1 MSSSAPQR
9 LSIREKLAYGLG
21 DTACNLTF
29 QTVNLFLFIYY
40 TDVFGLPAAAVG
52 TMVLVARVLDAV
64 LDPLTGII
72 ADRTQ
77 SRWGKFRPFILFGAI
92 PFGLCGYLMFSNPA
106 LSQPGKLVF
115 AYVTYILMWIAYT
128 AVNIPY
134 SALMGVMS
142 PSSADRT
149 SLSTYRFVCAFSGG
163 LAINALMLPLRDYFG
178 GGDAATGYKVTMLVF
193 SIVSIAMLLY
203 TFANTRERVVPAA
216 DPGASLG
223 QDLKYLFSNGPWL
236 VLFFAAF
243 LTLTNVGVRN
253 AAIIYYF
260 KYNVGD
266 ESKFTLFGT
275 IGTITFIAGAMA
287 TPLFL
292 RFTNRRALMIGL
304 TSVNAL
310 AMAAFFFVDPH
321 ALPVLH
327 ALNIVGT
334 FVAGPTPAIVWSMY
348 ADTAD
353 YGAWK
358 FGRRTTGLVFS
369 AAVFAQKIGLAVG
382 SFMLGWILTFVGFVP
397 NAAQSPRAL
406 LGIKIVF
413 SLLPG
418 ALALLSGLAIFFY
431 RLDDPTVKQ
440 MEAELAAR
448 KAPDGVA
455 PAPASA

>member
-1 MSSSAPQR
+1 LTTPAPR
-9 LSIREKLAYGLG
+9 LSFREKLAYGLG

-115 AYVTYILMWIAYT
+115 AYLTYMLMWVAYT

-134 SALMGVMS
+134 SALIGVMS
-142 PSSADRT
+142 ASSADRT

-163 LAINALMLPLRDYFG
+163 LAINALTLPLRDYFG
-178 GGDAATGYKVTMLVF
+178 GGDAATGYKYTMLTF
-193 SIVSIAMLLY
+193 SIVSVAMLLY
-203 TFANTRERVVPAA
+203 TFSQTRERVVPAP

-223 QDLKYLFSNGPWL
+223 KDLKYLFSNGPWL

-253 AAIIYYF
+253 ASIIYYF

-275 IGTITFIAGAMA
+275 LGTLAFIAGAMA

-292 RFTNRRALMIGL
+292 RFCNRRALMIGL

-310 AMAAFFFVDPH
+310 AMAAFFFVDPKSI
-321 ALPVLH
+321 VTLH
-327 ALNIVGT
+327 LLNIVGT

-353 YGAWK
+353 YGAWT

-397 NAAQSPRAL
+397 NAAQTPRSL
-406 LGIKIVF
+406 LGIKVVF

-440 MEAELAAR
+440 MESELAAR
-448 KAPDGVA
+448 KDAE
-455 PAPASA
+455 PAPAGA

>member
-1 MSSSAPQR
+1 MTSSPEPR
-9 LSIREKLAYGLG
+9 LSLREKLAYGLG

-40 TDVFGLPAAAVG
+40 TDVFGLPAAVVG

-77 SRWGKFRPFILFGAI
+77 TRWGKFRPYILFGAI

-115 AYVTYILMWIAYT
+115 AYVTYILMWVAYT

-142 PSSADRT
+142 ASSADRT
-149 SLSTYRFVCAFSGG
+149 SLSTFRFVCAFSGG

-178 GGDAATGYKVTMLVF
+178 GGDPAAGYKYTMLLF
-193 SIVSIAMLLY
+193 SFVSVAMLFY
-203 TFANTRERVVPAA
+203 TFAQTRERVQPAP
-216 DPGASLG
+216 DPEASLG
-223 QDLKYLFSNGPWL
+223 QDLKYLFANGPWL

-253 AAIIYYF
+253 ASIIYYF

-275 IGTITFIAGAMA
+275 IGTLTFIAGAMA

-292 RFTNRRALMIGL
+292 RYFNRRSLMIGL
-304 TSVNAL
+304 TSVNAV

-321 ALPVLH
+321 SLVTLH
-327 ALNIVGT
+327 LLNIVGT

-382 SFMLGWILTFVGFVP
+382 SFLLGWILTFAGFVP
-397 NAAQSPRAL
+397 NAAQTPRAL
-406 LGIKIVF
+406 LGIKLVF
-413 SLLPG
+413 SLLPAAIG
-418 ALALLSGLAIFFY
+418 LLSGLAIFFY
-431 RLDDPTVKQ
+431 RLDEPTVKQ
-440 MEAELAAR
+440 MERELAAR
-448 KAPDGVA
+448 
-455 PAPASA
+455 PAGGATPSPAAT

>member
-1 MSSSAPQR
+1 MSTPPVPS
-9 LSIREKLAYGLG
+9 LSFREKLAYGLG

-106 LSQPGKLVF
+106 LSQSSKLVF
-115 AYVTYILMWIAYT
+115 AYITYIMMWVAYT
-128 AVNIPY
+128 VVNIPY

-142 PSSADRT
+142 SSSADRT
-149 SLSTYRFVCAFSGG
+149 SLSTFRFVCAFSGG
-163 LAINALMLPLRDYFG
+163 LAINALTLPLRDYFG
-178 GGDAATGYKVTMLVF
+178 GGDAATGYKYTMLLF
-193 SIVSIAMLLY
+193 SVVSVAMLFY
-203 TFANTRERVVPAA
+203 TFTQTKERVQPVP
-216 DPGASLG
+216 DPAASLG
-223 QDLKYLFSNGPWL
+223 KDVRYLFSNGPWL
-236 VLFFAAF
+236 VLFVAAF

-253 AAIIYYF
+253 ACIIYYF

-275 IGTITFIAGAMA
+275 IGTLAFIAGAMA

-292 RFTNRRALMIGL
+292 RYFNRRALMIGL
-304 TSVNAL
+304 TSINAVF
-310 AMAAFFFVDPH
+310 MAAFFFVDPH
-321 ALPVLH
+321 SMVTLH
-327 ALNIVGT
+327 LLNIIGT
-334 FVAGPTPAIVWSMY
+334 FAVGPTPAIVWSMY

-358 FGRRTTGLVFS
+358 FGRRTTGLIFS

-382 SFMLGWILTFVGFVP
+382 SFLLGWILTFVGFVP
-397 NAAQSPRAL
+397 NAAQTPRSL
-406 LGIKIVF
+406 LGIKFVF
-413 SLLPG
+413 SLLPAAIG
-418 ALALLSGLAIFFY
+418 LASGLAILFY
-431 RLDDPTVKQ
+431 KLDEKTVKQ
-440 MEAELAAR
+440 MEQELAAR
-448 KAPDGVA
+448 K
-455 PAPASA
+455 PADPLPVGA

>member
-1 MSSSAPQR
+1 MPASAPVVC
-9 LSIREKLAYGLG
+9 LSFREKLAYGLG

-115 AYVTYILMWIAYT
+115 AYLTYIMMWVAYT
-128 AVNIPY
+128 VVNIPY

-142 PSSADRT
+142 ASSADRT

-163 LAINALMLPLRDYFG
+163 LAINALTLPLRDYFG
-178 GGDAATGYKVTMLVF
+178 GGDAATGYKYTMLVF
-193 SIVSIAMLLY
+193 SIVSVAMLLY
-203 TFANTRERVVPAA
+203 TFTQTRERVLPPP
-216 DPGASLG
+216 DPSASLRK
-223 QDLKYLFSNGPWL
+223 DLKYLFSNRPWL

-253 AAIIYYF
+253 ASIIYYF

-275 IGTITFIAGAMA
+275 IGTLTFIAGAMA

-292 RFTNRRALMIGL
+292 RFCNRRSLMIGL
-304 TSVNAL
+304 TCVNAA
-310 AMAAFFFVDPH
+310 AMSAFFFVDPKS
-321 ALPVLH
+321 LVTLH
-327 ALNIVGT
+327 LLNIIGT
-334 FVAGPTPAIVWSMY
+334 FAAGPTPAIVWSMY

-382 SFMLGWILTFVGFVP
+382 SFMLGWILTFVGFMP
-397 NAAQSPRAL
+397 NAVQTPRAL
-406 LGIKIVF
+406 LGIKVVF

-418 ALALLSGLAIFFY
+418 AIGLLSGLAILFY

-440 MEAELAAR
+440 MESELAAR
-448 KAPDGVA
+448 KDAAPL
-455 PAPASA
+455 PAGA

>member
-1 MSSSAPQR
+1 MSPSVPTATR
-9 LSIREKLAYGLG
+9 LSFREKLAYGLG

-64 LDPLTGII
+64 LDPLSGII

-77 SRWGKFRPFILFGAI
+77 SRWGKFRPFVLFGAI

-106 LSQPGKLVF
+106 LGASGKLIF
-115 AYVTYILMWIAYT
+115 AYITYIMMWVAYT
-128 AVNIPY
+128 VVNIPY

-142 PSSADRT
+142 ASSADRT

-163 LAINALMLPLRDYFG
+163 LAINALTLPLRDYFG
-178 GGDAATGYKVTMLVF
+178 GGDAATGYKYTMLVF
-193 SIVSIAMLLY
+193 SIVSVAMLLY
-203 TFANTRERVVPAA
+203 TFSQTRERVVPTS
-216 DPGASLG
+216 DPDASLG
-223 QDLKYLFSNGPWL
+223 MDLKYLFSNGPWL
-236 VLFFAAF
+236 VLFVAAF

-253 AAIIYYF
+253 ASIIYYF

-275 IGTITFIAGAMA
+275 IGTIAFIAGAMA

-292 RFTNRRALMIGL
+292 RFFNRRALMIGL
-304 TSVNAL
+304 TSVNAI
-310 AMAAFFFVDPH
+310 AMAAFFFVDPKSM
-321 ALPVLH
+321 LTLH
-327 ALNIVGT
+327 LLNIVGT
-334 FVAGPTPAIVWSMY
+334 FAAGPTPAIVWSMY

-382 SFMLGWILTFVGFVP
+382 SFMLGWILTFAGFVP
-397 NAAQSPRAL
+397 NIAQTPRSL

-418 ALALLSGLAIFFY
+418 AIGLLSGLAIIFY
-431 RLDDPTVKQ
+431 KLDDNTVRT
-440 MEAELAAR
+440 MERELAVSEG
-448 KAPDGVA
+448 KPS
-455 PAPASA
+455 PA

>member
-1 MSSSAPQR
+1 MSESTEQR
-9 LSIREKLAYGLG
+9 LSIREKFAYGLG

-92 PFGLCGYLMFSNPA
+92 PFGFCGYLMFSNPS
-106 LSQPGKLVF
+106 LSQPAKLVF
-115 AYVTYILMWIAYT
+115 AYVTYIMMWVAYT
-128 AVNIPY
+128 VVNIPY

-142 PSSADRT
+142 SSSADRT
-149 SLSTYRFVCAFSGG
+149 SLSTYRFACAFSGG
-163 LAINALMLPLRDYFG
+163 LAINALTLPLRDYFG
-178 GGDAATGYKVTMLVF
+178 HGDAGTGYKYTMALF
-193 SIVSIAMLLY
+193 SIISVAMLLY
-203 TFANTRERVVPAA
+203 TFSQTKERVVPKA

-223 QDLKYLFSNGPWL
+223 KDLKYLFANGPWL

-275 IGTITFIAGAMA
+275 LGTIAFIAGAMA

-292 RFTNRRALMIGL
+292 RFSNRRSLMIVL
-304 TSVNAL
+304 TSVNAVF
-310 AMAAFFFVDPH
+310 MAAFFFVDPKSI
-321 ALPVLH
+321 VTLH
-327 ALNIVGT
+327 ILNIIGT
-334 FVAGPTPAIVWSMY
+334 FAVGPTPAIVWSMY

-382 SFMLGWILTFVGFVP
+382 SFMLGWALTFVGFVP
-397 NAAQSPRAL
+397 NAIQTPRSL
-406 LGIKIVF
+406 LGIKVVF

-418 ALALLSGLAIFFY
+418 IIGLLSGLAIFFY
-431 RLDDPTVKQ
+431 KLDEPTVKQ
-440 MEAELAAR
+440 MERELADRA
-448 KAPDGVA
+448 AAEPL
-455 PAPASA
+455 PA

>member
-1 MSSSAPQR
+1 MTASVPDSPR
-9 LSIREKLAYGLG
+9 LSFREKLAYGLG

-64 LDPLTGII
+64 LDPLTGIL

-77 SRWGKFRPFILFGAI
+77 SRWGKFRPYVLFGAL
-92 PFGLCGYLMFSNPA
+92 PFGLCGYLMFSSPA
-106 LSQPGKLVF
+106 LDPSNKLIF
-115 AYVTYILMWIAYT
+115 AYITYILMWVAYT

-142 PSSADRT
+142 ASSADRT

-163 LAINALMLPLRDYFG
+163 LAINALTLPLRDYFG
-178 GGDAATGYKVTMLVF
+178 GGDAATGYKYTMLVF
-193 SIVSIAMLLY
+193 SVVSVAMLLY
-203 TFANTRERVVPAA
+203 TFSQTRERVVPSP
-216 DPGASLG
+216 DPDASLG
-223 QDLKYLFSNGPWL
+223 KDLKYLFSNGPWL

-243 LTLTNVGVRN
+243 LTLTNVGIRN
-253 AAIIYYF
+253 ASIIYYF

-275 IGTITFIAGAMA
+275 IGTIAFIAGAMA

-292 RFTNRRALMIGL
+292 RFCNRRALMIGL
-304 TSVNAL
+304 TSVNAV
-310 AMAAFFFVDPH
+310 AMAAFFFVDPKSM
-321 ALPVLH
+321 LTLH
-327 ALNIVGT
+327 LLNIVGT
-334 FVAGPTPAIVWSMY
+334 FAAGPTPAIVWSMY

-382 SFMLGWILTFVGFVP
+382 SFMLGWILNFVGFVP
-397 NAAQSPRAL
+397 NVSQTPRAL
-406 LGIKIVF
+406 LGINVVF

-418 ALALLSGLAIFFY
+418 AIGLLSGLVILFY
-431 RLDDPTVKQ
+431 KLDDRTVKT
-440 MEAELAAR
+440 MESELAAS
-448 KAPDGVA
+448 KGTQL
-455 PAPASA
+455 

>member
-1 MSSSAPQR
+1 MSTPPV
-9 LSIREKLAYGLG
+9 LSLSFREKLAYGLG

-106 LSQPGKLVF
+106 LSQSSKLVF
-115 AYVTYILMWIAYT
+115 AYITYIMMWVAYT
-128 AVNIPY
+128 VVNIPY

-142 PSSADRT
+142 SSSADRT
-149 SLSTYRFVCAFSGG
+149 SLSTFRFVCAFSGG
-163 LAINALMLPLRDYFG
+163 LAINALTLPLRDYFG
-178 GGDAATGYKVTMLVF
+178 GGDAATGYKYTMLLF
-193 SIVSIAMLLY
+193 SVVSVAMLFY
-203 TFANTRERVVPAA
+203 TFTQTKERVQPVP
-216 DPGASLG
+216 DPAASLG
-223 QDLKYLFSNGPWL
+223 KDVRYLFSNGPWL
-236 VLFFAAF
+236 VLFVAAF

-253 AAIIYYF
+253 ACIIYYF

-275 IGTITFIAGAMA
+275 IGTLAFIAGAMA

-292 RFTNRRALMIGL
+292 RYFNRRALMIGL
-304 TSVNAL
+304 TSINAVF
-310 AMAAFFFVDPH
+310 MAAFFFVDPH
-321 ALPVLH
+321 SMVTLH
-327 ALNIVGT
+327 LLNIIGT
-334 FVAGPTPAIVWSMY
+334 FAVGPTPAIVWSMY

-358 FGRRTTGLVFS
+358 FGRRTTGLIFS

-382 SFMLGWILTFVGFVP
+382 SFLLGWILTFVGFVP
-397 NAAQSPRAL
+397 NAAQTPRSL
-406 LGIKIVF
+406 LGIKFVF
-413 SLLPG
+413 SLLPAAIG
-418 ALALLSGLAIFFY
+418 LASGLAILFY
-431 RLDDPTVKQ
+431 KLDEKTVKQ
-440 MEAELAAR
+440 MEQELAAR
-448 KAPDGVA
+448 K
-455 PAPASA
+455 PADPLPVGA

>member
-1 MSSSAPQR
+1 MSTPPV
-9 LSIREKLAYGLG
+9 LSLSFREKLAYGLG

-106 LSQPGKLVF
+106 LSQSSKLVF
-115 AYVTYILMWIAYT
+115 AYITYIMMWVAYT
-128 AVNIPY
+128 VVNIPY

-142 PSSADRT
+142 SSSADRT
-149 SLSTYRFVCAFSGG
+149 SLSTFRFVCAFSGG
-163 LAINALMLPLRDYFG
+163 LAINALTLPLRDYFG
-178 GGDAATGYKVTMLVF
+178 GGDAATGYKYTMLLF
-193 SIVSIAMLLY
+193 SVVSVAMLFY
-203 TFANTRERVVPAA
+203 TFTQTKERVQPVP
-216 DPGASLG
+216 DPAASLG
-223 QDLKYLFSNGPWL
+223 KDVRYLFSNGPWL
-236 VLFFAAF
+236 VLFVAAF

-253 AAIIYYF
+253 ACIIYYF

-266 ESKFTLFGT
+266 ESTFTLFGT
-275 IGTITFIAGAMA
+275 IGTLAFIAGAMA

-292 RFTNRRALMIGL
+292 RYFNRRALMIGL
-304 TSVNAL
+304 TSINAVF
-310 AMAAFFFVDPH
+310 MAAFFFVDPH
-321 ALPVLH
+321 SMVTLH
-327 ALNIVGT
+327 LLNIIGT
-334 FVAGPTPAIVWSMY
+334 FAVGPTPAIVWSMY

-358 FGRRTTGLVFS
+358 FGRRTTGLIFS

-382 SFMLGWILTFVGFVP
+382 SFLLGWILTFVGFVP
-397 NAAQSPRAL
+397 NAAQTPRSL
-406 LGIKIVF
+406 LGIKFVF
-413 SLLPG
+413 SLLPAAIG
-418 ALALLSGLAIFFY
+418 LASGLAILFY
-431 RLDDPTVKQ
+431 KLDEKTVKQ
-440 MEAELAAR
+440 MEQELAAR
-448 KAPDGVA
+448 K
-455 PAPASA
+455 PADPLPVGA

>member
-1 MSSSAPQR
+1 VSESTEQR
-9 LSIREKLAYGLG
+9 LSIREKFAYGLG

-92 PFGLCGYLMFSNPA
+92 PFGFCGYLMFSNPS
-106 LSQPGKLVF
+106 LSQPAKLVF
-115 AYVTYILMWIAYT
+115 AYVTYIMMWVAYT
-128 AVNIPY
+128 VVNIPY

-142 PSSADRT
+142 SSSADRT
-149 SLSTYRFVCAFSGG
+149 SLSTYRFACAFSGG
-163 LAINALMLPLRDYFG
+163 LAINALTLPLRDYFG
-178 GGDAATGYKVTMLVF
+178 HGDAGTGYKYTMALF
-193 SIVSIAMLLY
+193 SIISVAMLLY
-203 TFANTRERVVPAA
+203 TFSQTKERVVPKA

-223 QDLKYLFSNGPWL
+223 KDLKYLFANGPWL

-275 IGTITFIAGAMA
+275 LGTIAFIAGAMA

-292 RFTNRRALMIGL
+292 RFSNRRSLMIVL
-304 TSVNAL
+304 TSVNAVF
-310 AMAAFFFVDPH
+310 MAAFFFVDPKSI
-321 ALPVLH
+321 VTLH
-327 ALNIVGT
+327 ILNIIGT
-334 FVAGPTPAIVWSMY
+334 FAVGPTPAIVWSMY

-382 SFMLGWILTFVGFVP
+382 SFMLGWALTFVGFVP
-397 NAAQSPRAL
+397 NAIQTPRSL
-406 LGIKIVF
+406 LGIKVVF

-418 ALALLSGLAIFFY
+418 IIGLLSGLAIFFY
-431 RLDDPTVKQ
+431 KLDEPTVKQ
-440 MEAELAAR
+440 MERELADRA
-448 KAPDGVA
+448 AAEPL
-455 PAPASA
+455 PA

>member
-1 MSSSAPQR
+1 MTSPENAR
-9 LSIREKLAYGLG
+9 LSFKEKLAYGLG

-40 TDVFGLPAAAVG
+40 TDVFGLPAKAVG

-64 LDPLTGII
+64 LDPLTGVL
-72 ADRTQ
+72 ADRTV
-77 SRWGKFRPFILFGAI
+77 SRWGRFRPYILFGAI

-106 LSQPGKLVF
+106 LSAPGKLIF
-115 AYVTYILMWIAYT
+115 AYVTYVLMWITYT
-128 AVNIPY
+128 VVNIPY

-142 PSSADRT
+142 PSSSDRT
-149 SLSTYRFVCAFSGG
+149 SLSTYRFVCAFTGG
-163 LAINALMLPLRDYFG
+163 LVINALMLPLKSYFG
-178 GGDAATGYKVTMLVF
+178 GSNPAMGYRYTMMLF
-193 SIVSIAMLLY
+193 SAISAAMLLY
-203 TFANTRERVVPAA
+203 TFWQTRERVHPVR
-216 DPGASLG
+216 DPEASLG
-223 QDLKYLFSNGPWL
+223 KDLKFLFSNKPWL

-275 IGTITFIAGAMA
+275 IGTLAFLAGAA
-287 TPLFL
+287 STKLFL
-292 RFTNRRALMIGL
+292 NKFSRRSLMIGL
-304 TSVNAL
+304 SCINAV
-310 AMAAFFFVDPH
+310 AMAAFFFVDPKSI
-321 ALPVLH
+321 VTLH
-327 ALNIVGT
+327 LLNIIGT
-334 FVAGPTPAIVWSMY
+334 FAVGPTPAIVWSMY

-382 SFMLGWILTFVGFVP
+382 SFLLGWILNIVGFVP
-397 NAAQSPRAL
+397 NAVQTPRAL
-406 LGIKIVF
+406 LGISVVF

-418 ALALLSGLAIFFY
+418 AIGLLSGLAIFFY
-431 RLDDPTVKQ
+431 KLDEDQVRKI
-440 MEAELAAR
+440 ESDLALRGAQQ
-448 KAPDGVA
+448 AQPN
-455 PAPASA
+455 

>member
-1 MSSSAPQR
+1 VSAPTEPR
-9 LSIREKLAYGLG
+9 LSFREKLAYGLG

-92 PFGLCGYLMFSNPA
+92 PFGFCGYLMFSNPA
-106 LSQPGKLVF
+106 LSQPAKLVF
-115 AYVTYILMWIAYT
+115 AYITYIMMWVAYT
-128 AVNIPY
+128 VVNIPY

-142 PSSADRT
+142 ASSADRT
-149 SLSTYRFVCAFSGG
+149 SLSTFRFACAFSGG
-163 LAINALMLPLRDYFG
+163 LAINALTLPLRDYFG
-178 GGDAATGYKVTMLVF
+178 HGDAGTGYKYTMALF
-193 SIVSIAMLLY
+193 SVISVAMLLY
-203 TFANTRERVVPAA
+203 TFSQTKERVVPKA
-216 DPGASLG
+216 DPSASLG
-223 QDLKYLFSNGPWL
+223 KDLKYLFANGPWL

-275 IGTITFIAGAMA
+275 LGTIAFIAGAMA

-292 RFTNRRALMIGL
+292 RFSNRRSLMIVL
-304 TSVNAL
+304 TSVNA
-310 AMAAFFFVDPH
+310 AFMAAFFFVDPKSI
-321 ALPVLH
+321 VTLH
-327 ALNIVGT
+327 ILNIIGT
-334 FVAGPTPAIVWSMY
+334 FAVGPTPAIVWSMY

-358 FGRRTTGLVFS
+358 FGRRTTGLVFA

-382 SFMLGWILTFVGFVP
+382 SFMLGWALTFVGFVP
-397 NAAQSPRAL
+397 NAAQTPRSL
-406 LGIKIVF
+406 LGIKVVF

-418 ALALLSGLAIFFY
+418 IIGLLSGLAIFFY
-431 RLDDPTVKQ
+431 KLDEPTVKL
-440 MEAELAAR
+440 MERELADREA
-448 KAPDGVA
+448 AEPQ
-455 PAPASA
+455 PAGA

>member
-1 MSSSAPQR
+1 MSTPTAR
-9 LSIREKLAYGLG
+9 LSFQEKLAYGLG

-29 QTVNLFLFIYY
+29 QTVNIFLFIYY

-64 LDPLTGII
+64 LDPLTGIL

-77 SRWGKFRPFILFGAI
+77 TRWGKFRPFILFGAL
-92 PFGLCGYLMFSNPA
+92 PFGFFGFLMFSNPA
-106 LSQPGKLVF
+106 LSAPGKLIF
-115 AYVTYILMWIAYT
+115 AYVTYIMMWVAYT

-142 PSSADRT
+142 ASSADRT
-149 SLSTYRFVCAFSGG
+149 SLSTYRFVCAFGGG
-163 LAINALMLPLRDYFG
+163 LAINALMLPLRDRFG
-178 GGDAATGYKVTMLVF
+178 AGDPAAGYKYTMLLF
-193 SIVSIAMLLY
+193 SVISAGMLLY
-203 TFANTRERVVPAA
+203 TFSKTRERVQPAP
-216 DPGASLG
+216 DPAASLG
-223 QDLKYLFSNGPWL
+223 KDLKYLFSNGPWL
-236 VLFFAAF
+236 VLFSAAF

-253 AAIIYYF
+253 ASIIYYF

-275 IGTITFIAGAMA
+275 LGTVAFILGAMA

-292 RFTNRRALMIGL
+292 RFFNRRALMVGL
-304 TSVNAL
+304 TLVNAA

-321 ALPVLH
+321 SLPALH
-327 ALNIVGT
+327 GLNILGA
-334 FVAGPTPAIVWSMY
+334 FAAGPTPAIVWSMY

-369 AAVFAQKIGLAVG
+369 AAVFAQKTGLAVG

-397 NAAQSPRAL
+397 NAVQTPQSL
-406 LGIKIVF
+406 LGIKVVF

-418 ALALLSGLAIFFY
+418 TIALFSGLAIFFY
-431 RLDDPTVKQ
+431 KLDDATVKQ
-440 MEAELAAR
+440 MERELAA
-448 KAPDGVA
+448 
-455 PAPASA
+455 PADQPA